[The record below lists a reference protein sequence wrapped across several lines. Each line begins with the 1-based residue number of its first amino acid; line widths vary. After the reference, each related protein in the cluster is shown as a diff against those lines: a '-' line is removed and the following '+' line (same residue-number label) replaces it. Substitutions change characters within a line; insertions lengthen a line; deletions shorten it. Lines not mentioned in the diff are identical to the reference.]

1 MSSYWLSIT
10 IQHCSIPLSVFVS
23 HCSDREKPAFHYPQC
38 IYIFVQFSNSLSI
51 SNFTVV
57 IASSLSAQP
66 ASLLPWP
73 LGMPTPPWGPPLTA
87 FLSWDRGTQS
97 LQAVFSPSAPVL
109 HPSGT
114 PRALCVTAPC
124 SMSLTFRQA
133 GTLSPCPLFPS
144 SSAEHTGNPGKE
156 KERRESFMSSPFLIL
171 RSVSVSLCQEFHRI
185 FYSVSQLLLLL
196 IICLVGL

>member
-1 MSSYWLSIT
+1 MSSYRLSIT
-10 IQHCSIPLSVFVS
+10 IQHCNVLTFPLSVFVS

-66 ASLLPWP
+66 PSLLPWP
-73 LGMPTPPWGPPLTA
+73 LDMPTPPWGPPLTA
-87 FLSWDRGTQS
+87 SLSWDRGTQS

-133 GTLSPCPLFPS
+133 GTLSPCPPSRLPVQNTRAIQGRKRKGEKASCLF
-144 SSAEHTGNPGKE
+144 HFWFWD
-156 KERRESFMSSPFLIL
+156 RFQC
-171 RSVSVSLCQEFHRI
+171 LCARTFI
-185 FYSVSQLLLLL
+185 GFFTL
-196 IICLVGL
+196 CLNCYCCW